1 MPKINNQVINKVEA
15 VIEAED
21 TWSDPLHL
29 VAGYFSF
36 ALWGDFDAEVV
47 LQFSHD
53 GGNTWVPADYRYDA
67 GRWEGREPEGGL
79 ARFGVPAGKF
89 VSGPVNGRLAQL

>member
-15 VIEAED
+15 AIAAGD
-21 TWSDPLHL
+21 TWSDPIYLE
-29 VAGYFSF
+29 AGYFSF

-53 GGNTWVPADYRYDA
+53 SGATWVTGDYRYA
-67 GRWEGREPEGGL
+67 EGRWEGREPEGVMV
-79 ARFGVPAGKF
+79 RFGVPAGKY